1 MPYLPRLLVAL
12 FAHAVD
18 SNDDVKNSARKTL
31 LLVAQT
37 SVKQQ
42 YLDEYIGAIEAISR
56 NNNFQVRKT
65 LLLFTQIMVFNHA
78 FTLTQQQ
85 IHSLL
90 RVITDLLYDTRIEVA
105 DTARVAL
112 SSFIKSTAPRLDL
125 ANMITR
131 FVNQLAVDGQADH
144 RLGAALGL
152 RGVIESYPYDVPEW
166 MPVALTKLVTYLRD
180 KNGAIRQCVNDG
192 LQEFWRT
199 HRDDWE
205 LSFKNMFTAA
215 QINAIQ
221 QRTSTS
227 YYA

>member
-1 MPYLPRLLVAL
+1 MPYLSRLLVAL

-18 SNDDVKNSARKTL
+18 QNEDVKNSARKTL

-37 SVKQQ
+37 SVKQP
-42 YLDEYIGAIEAISR
+42 YLDEYIAAIEAISR
-56 NNNFQVRKT
+56 SNNFQVRKT

-78 FTLTQQQ
+78 YSLSQQQ
-85 IHSLL
+85 IHALL
-90 RVITDLLYDTRIEVA
+90 RVITGLLYDLRVEVA

-112 SSFIKSTAPRLDL
+112 SSFIKSIAPRIQVADL
-125 ANMITR
+125 IAQ
-131 FVNQLAVDGQADH
+131 FAAQLAAEGTET

-166 MPVALTKLVTYLRD
+166 MPAALTKLVAYLRD
-180 KNGAIRQCVNDG
+180 KNSNIRQSVNDG

-205 LSFKNMFTAA
+205 LNFKNKFTAA